1 MGCLIFFLSM
11 IGPRVAL
18 GFVWIFTSFV
28 DRAFDTVLLPI
39 LGIVFV
45 PWTTLLY
52 VLWYDADGI
61 HPIGWMFIVMA
72 FIGDISSYASSA
84 RSYRTRTV

>member
-1 MGCLIFFLSM
+1 M
-11 IGPRVAL
+11 IGPRDAL
-18 GFVWIFTSFV
+18 GFIWIFTSFV
-28 DRAFDTVLLPI
+28 DRAFDAVVLPI
-39 LGIVFV
+39 LGIIFL

-61 HPIGWMFIVMA
+61 HPIGWVFIAFA
-72 FIGDISSYASSA
+72 FIGDISSYTASA